1 MVLLLITLRLNPYK
15 VFIMALQKTITISG
29 QGSVFNGESSIPV
42 GNISKDIDAYIKVLT
57 VSGSKEE
64 LNIAVLFSDH
74 SVNFRQNYNFTPDL
88 DGHNFIKQAYL
99 HLKTLPEFGGAI
111 DC

>member
-1 MVLLLITLRLNPYK
+1 
-15 VFIMALQKTITISG
+15 MALQKTITISG

-42 GNISKDIDAYIKVLT
+42 GDISKDINAYIKVLA
-57 VSGSKEE
+57 VSGSKEK
-64 LNIAVLFSDH
+64 LNITVLSSDGN
-74 SVNFRQNYNFTPDL
+74 VNFYQNYSFTPDL

-99 HLKTLPEFGGAI
+99 HLKTLPEFADAT

>member
-1 MVLLLITLRLNPYK
+1 
-15 VFIMALQKTITISG
+15 MALQKTITISG

-42 GNISKDIDAYIKVLT
+42 GDISKDINAYIKVLT
-57 VSGSKEE
+57 VSGSKEK
-64 LNIAVLFSDH
+64 LNITVLFSDG
-74 SVNFRQNYNFTPDL
+74 SVNFYRNYNFTPDL

-99 HLKTLPEFGGAI
+99 YLKTLPEFADAT